1 MKKSLRVISAL
12 LLAVMLGAVIAAPAS
27 AGFIFVQEEAAKLV
41 PNSPKAYEEKNPPY
55 APGCTVY
62 KAEPFTYTSVLQLP
76 DCSPSCGWSWSRP
89 YAGQILCGGKYYSA
103 DDGRV
108 KVNDYMSCNSYNL
121 TLRVGEHRSFCDGA
135 YYYSTDPSVCYFDY
149 STGKLVAAKYG
160 AATIYVY
167 TKGGVPITGI
177 NVDVRRQ
184 YPGETNPDTLIV
196 TPTTWNPAVG
206 DVVNFSAKSAGG
218 KAYSD
223 IMFKIV
229 NGWDRASLGEN
240 NGRLTADRPGTV
252 IVRAY
257 SKSNPKVYGDAF
269 VYIGGYTASVYE
281 GCWTTCNNGIRVNSW
296 GYDVYD
302 VCGNFGSCVSGWI
315 AVDNCYLPVIHVYE
329 AYAVKPGSSPSY
341 PSCPSSPALCY
352 SPVYSDPC
360 KLYTTPWCPST
371 TPSCP
376 TGKPACSVGS
386 SISTPD
392 TWILVG
398 DTMSYLDLL
407 RLAYGNTSTCASIIG
422 MYNNGKYGYPGIYYN
437 QYDYRTVLLASIL
450 GLLK

>member
-27 AGFIFVQEEAAKLV
+27 AGFIFVQEESAKLV

-62 KAEPFTYTSVLQLP
+62 KAEPCTYTSVLQLP
-76 DCSPSCGWSWSRP
+76 DCSPSCGWGWTRP

-121 TLRVGEHRSFCDGA
+121 TLLVGEQRSFCDGA

-160 AATIYVY
+160 AATVYVY

-184 YPGETNPDTLIV
+184 FPGETNPDTLIV
-196 TPTTWNPAVG
+196 TPTIWNPAVG
-206 DVVNFSAKSAGG
+206 NVVDFCAKSSCG
-218 KAYSD
+218 KAYND

-229 NGWDRASLGEN
+229 NGWDRACIGEN
-240 NGRLTADRPGTV
+240 NGKLNADRPGTV

-257 SKSNPKVYGDAF
+257 SKSNPKVFGDAF

-281 GCWTTCNNGIRVNSW
+281 GGWKTCNGGICVNSW

-302 VCGNFGSCVSGWI
+302 VCGSFGSCVSGWI
-315 AVDNCYLPVIHVYE
+315 GVDNCYLPVIHVYD
-329 AYAVKPGSSPSY
+329 AYAVNPGAQTSPSFCK
-341 PSCPSSPALCY
+341 ST
-352 SPVYSDPC
+352 VYGNPC
-360 KLYTTPWCPST
+360 KLYTSPWCLSS

-376 TGKPACSVGS
+376 TSKPAGTT
-386 SISTPD
+386 STPD

-398 DTMSYLDLL
+398 DTISYLDLL

-422 MYNNGKYGYPGIYYN
+422 LYNNGKYGYPGIYYN